1 MPVFFENVKKRCS
14 WNAAGERVKGS
25 IEHCCSANV
34 VGLPEEVVQAV
45 QAVQGVQ
52 GVQGVPQGGAQPLL
66 ACELVQNPLLA
77 CLQPQDVDLTT
88 TG

>member
-1 MPVFFENVKKRCS
+1 MEL
-14 WNAAGERVKGS
+14 ERVKGS
-25 IEHCCSANV
+25 IEHCCSASA
-34 VGLPEEVVQAV
+34 VGLPEEVKQAVQAV

-52 GVQGVPQGGAQPLL
+52 GVPQEGAQPPL

>member
-1 MPVFFENVKKRCS
+1 MQL
-14 WNAAGERVKGS
+14 ERVKGS
-25 IEHCCSANV
+25 IEHCCSASV
-34 VGLPEEVVQAV
+34 VELLEEAV

-52 GVQGVPQGGAQPLL
+52 GVQGVPQEGAQPPL
-66 ACELVQNPLLA
+66 ACELVQNPPLA

>member
-1 MPVFFENVKKRCS
+1 MQL
-14 WNAAGERVKGS
+14 ERVKGS
-25 IEHCCSANV
+25 IEHCCSASV
-34 VGLPEEVVQAV
+34 VGLPEE
-45 QAVQGVQ
+45 AVQGVQ
-52 GVQGVPQGGAQPLL
+52 GVQGVPQEGAQPPL

>member
-1 MPVFFENVKKRCS
+1 MQL
-14 WNAAGERVKGS
+14 ERVKGS
-25 IEHCCSANV
+25 IEHCCSASV

-52 GVQGVPQGGAQPLL
+52 GVPQEGAQPPL
-66 ACELVQNPLLA
+66 ACELVQNQLLA

>member
-1 MPVFFENVKKRCS
+1 M
-14 WNAAGERVKGS
+14 
-25 IEHCCSANV
+25 
-34 VGLPEEVVQAV
+34 VGLPEEEVQAV

-52 GVQGVPQGGAQPLL
+52 GVQAVQAVQGVPQGGAQPPL

-77 CLQPQDVDLTT
+77 CLQPLDVDLTT

>member
-45 QAVQGVQ
+45 QAVQGV
-52 GVQGVPQGGAQPLL
+52 PQGGAQPLL

-77 CLQPQDVDLTT
+77 CLQPLDVDLTT

>member
-1 MPVFFENVKKRCS
+1 MQL
-14 WNAAGERVKGS
+14 ERVKGS
-25 IEHCCSANV
+25 IEHCCSASV
-34 VGLPEEVVQAV
+34 VGLPME
-45 QAVQGVQ
+45 AVQGVQ
-52 GVQGVPQGGAQPLL
+52 GVQGVPQEGAQPPL

>member
-1 MPVFFENVKKRCS
+1 MPVFFLNVKKRCS
-14 WNAAGERVKGS
+14 SNAAGERVKGS

-45 QAVQGVQ
+45 QAVQA
-52 GVQGVPQGGAQPLL
+52 VQGVPQGGAQPPL

-77 CLQPQDVDLTT
+77 CLQPLDVDLTT

>member
-1 MPVFFENVKKRCS
+1 MQL
-14 WNAAGERVKGS
+14 ERVKGS
-25 IEHCCSANV
+25 IEHCCSASV
-34 VGLPEEVVQAV
+34 VELPEEVV

-52 GVQGVPQGGAQPLL
+52 GVQGVPQEGAQPPL

>member
-1 MPVFFENVKKRCS
+1 MQL
-14 WNAAGERVKGS
+14 ERVKGS
-25 IEHCCSANV
+25 IEHCSASV
-34 VGLPEEVVQAV
+34 VGLPE

-52 GVQGVPQGGAQPLL
+52 GVQGVPQEGAQPPL

-77 CLQPQDVDLTT
+77 CLQPLDVDLTT

>member
-1 MPVFFENVKKRCS
+1 MPVFFLNVKKRCS
-14 WNAAGERVKGS
+14 SNAAGERVKGS

-34 VGLPEEVVQAV
+34 VGLPEEVVQGV
-45 QAVQGVQ
+45 QA
-52 GVQGVPQGGAQPLL
+52 VQGVPQGGAQPPL

-77 CLQPQDVDLTT
+77 CLQPLDVDLTT

>member
-45 QAVQGVQ
+45 QAVQA
-52 GVQGVPQGGAQPLL
+52 VQGVPQGGAQPLL